1 MAMSRKIKLSPLKLT
16 LWTGS
21 GTPTT
26 KLVHIGLRTVQ
37 EEPSGSN
44 SAVATGL
51 CKDMA
56 SDADDGDVVVVE
68 STVQEQQSHTSETY
82 IVEPSHYEIETK
94 AAEKHWAN
102 IRKQFVVAHTEE
114 SAMQESSVCIQC
126 SKTAELCCKSCGP
139 HVFYCSSCFQHTH
152 SNVNIF
158 HVAEKWHATMQLIYL
173 WSLFMHFTCRT
184 ITMNFLKVTSKKGLL
199 EDQLTVLQNQ
209 GRRHYVLMN
218 MIS

>member
-1 MAMSRKIKLSPLKLT
+1 M
-16 LWTGS
+16 
-21 GTPTT
+21 
-26 KLVHIGLRTVQ
+26 Q

-68 STVQEQQSHTSETY
+68 SIVQEQQSHTSETY

-94 AAEKHWAN
+94 ATEKHCTN

-114 SAMQESSVCIQC
+114 SAMQECSVCIQC
-126 SKTAELCCKSCGP
+126 SKTAELRCKRCGP

-152 SNVNIF
+152 CNVNIF
-158 HVAEKWHATMQLIYL
+158 HVAEKWQVNAMQLIYL

-184 ITMNFLKVTSKKGLL
+184 ITMSFLKVTSKNGLL
-199 EDQLTVLQNQ
+199 EDQLTVVQNQ
-209 GRRHYVLMN
+209 GRRPYYVLMN
-218 MIS
+218 MVS